1 MDVVL
6 ADPAPSR
13 PPTLKIS
20 PAPRDYEMTPT
31 RMRHHNPE
39 LSDRTY
45 EDQRYRA
52 IGLNLVVAAIVLCNT
67 VYLGSLLGTERIAR

>member
-13 PPTLKIS
+13 PPALKTS

-31 RMRHHNPE
+31 RMRRHNLE
-39 LSDRTY
+39 LRDRTY

-52 IGLNLVVAAIVLCNT
+52 SGLNLVVAAIVLWNT